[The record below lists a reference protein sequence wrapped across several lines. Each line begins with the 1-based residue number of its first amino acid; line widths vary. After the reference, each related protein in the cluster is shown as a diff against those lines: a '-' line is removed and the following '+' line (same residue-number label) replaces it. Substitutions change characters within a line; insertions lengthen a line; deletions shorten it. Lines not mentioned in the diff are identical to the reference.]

1 MCVTICW
8 FFLQDDRLKLPNVTS
23 IDEVSEKRT
32 VDLLPLHW
40 EWVSIYVTLT
50 PYIMVP
56 RILTTT
62 FRRVEEGEDLVV
74 MHILLCIGSLLTVL
88 SEKTW

>member
-32 VDLLPLHW
+32 VERYVLTSNLH
-40 EWVSIYVTLT
+40 VGPPSL
-50 PYIMVP
+50 
-56 RILTTT
+56 
-62 FRRVEEGEDLVV
+62 FS
-74 MHILLCIGSLLTVL
+74 SLLIAPTL
-88 SEKTW
+88 